1 MNQLLLWLIIY
12 GAALSKNFL
21 YPGIAYADM
30 LVFLASLIISIR
42 LLIRQYAGLHIP
54 GNVVNLLLLWYWIML
69 GCLFLANASGLSMN
83 ITEFM
88 KSLAKF
94 TFYSI
99 TYIIIYTFFVNAGI
113 ARVQKVM
120 LNVLVLNGL
129 IAIYIYIA
137 MSTSLGLPYKF
148 FWLGQNVTE
157 ATAYYHGTGFVRARG
172 IFTEPAVFGFFQ
184 ALGLAFILL
193 KGPEIHKRIIWK
205 LLIIIFSMILT
216 ISLVT
221 YFLLGVIISLYVLD
235 NLIRKEPVKL
245 LRFSVI
251 LVPAMLLIF
260 GVTPLGGF
268 IQDGIGNRLSRV
280 AQGQD
285 TSAVERL
292 IGSWEFPLSV
302 AGFSPVFGG
311 GLGNL
316 ETFYPEVSS
325 TLQYKVLDNG
335 NVTNILAYIFGALG
349 PMGLALFLLLLIKLM
364 AKNLSLGLVFLLAMF
379 TTGNFLDAPFWLFLS
394 LYNFPIKPTD
404 PPDFVVFWGR
414 RVG

>member
-1 MNQLLLWLIIY
+1 
-12 GAALSKNFL
+12 
-21 YPGIAYADM
+21 
-30 LVFLASLIISIR
+30 
-42 LLIRQYAGLHIP
+42 
-54 GNVVNLLLLWYWIML
+54 
-69 GCLFLANASGLSMN
+69 
-83 ITEFM
+83 
-88 KSLAKF
+88 
-94 TFYSI
+94 
-99 TYIIIYTFFVNAGI
+99 
-113 ARVQKVM
+113 
-120 LNVLVLNGL
+120 
-129 IAIYIYIA
+129 
-137 MSTSLGLPYKF
+137 
-148 FWLGQNVTE
+148 NVTE

-193 KGPEIHKRIIWK
+193 KDPEIHKRIIWK
-205 LLIIIFSMILT
+205 LLIIIFSMLLT

-221 YFLLGVIISLYVLD
+221 YFLLGVIISLYVLN
-235 NLIRKEPVKL
+235 NLIRKQPVKL

-394 LYNFPIKPTD
+394 LYNFPIKRTD